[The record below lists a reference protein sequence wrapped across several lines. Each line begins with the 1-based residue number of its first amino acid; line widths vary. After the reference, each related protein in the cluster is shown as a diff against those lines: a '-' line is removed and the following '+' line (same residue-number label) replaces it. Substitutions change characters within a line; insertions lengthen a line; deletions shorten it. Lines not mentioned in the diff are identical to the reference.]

1 MENTRFFKTIK
12 LSKRIPSVDR
22 VGKMINQI
30 CGEMCYANCNPMK
43 LSLQERALWYIEL
56 CKDYEK
62 KYGSKFEYIEEPDKV
77 PNQYYVSQPLRNVKS
92 SNQLDSN
99 AHINSNK
106 WLDWICDTEDDG
118 STPSSPPPPYE
129 D

>member
-1 MENTRFFKTIK
+1 MENARFFETIK
-12 LSKRIPSVDR
+12 LNKRIPSADR

-30 CGEMCYANCNPMK
+30 CGVMCYANCNPMK
-43 LSLQERALWYIEL
+43 LSLQERALWYIKL

-62 KYGSKFEYIEEPDKV
+62 KYGSKFEYIEESDKI
-77 PNQYYVSQPLRNVKS
+77 PNQVSVLKPLRKVKS
-92 SNQLDSN
+92 CNQSDSN
-99 AHINSNK
+99 TRMNSNK
-106 WLDWICDTEDDG
+106 WLDWICDTEDDV